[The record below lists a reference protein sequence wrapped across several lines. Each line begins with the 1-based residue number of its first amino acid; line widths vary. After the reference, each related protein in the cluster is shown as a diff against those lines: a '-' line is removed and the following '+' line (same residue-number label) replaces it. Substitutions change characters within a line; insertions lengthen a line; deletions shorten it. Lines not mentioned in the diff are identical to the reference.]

1 MDLWVFGYGSL
12 IWNPGI
18 AVAETVRA
26 SLTGYHR
33 SYCMWSIHHRGSEA
47 EPGLVLALEP
57 AADALCEG
65 VAIRAAE
72 PEAALAA
79 LRERELISSAYRE
92 ETVTLAAADGRAI
105 EAITYV
111 MDVAHPQY
119 AAGLSLERQAEIIAR
134 ATGGRGPNHEYLSA
148 SVAALEGIG
157 VRDPDLVRLDG
168 MVRRIRD
175 TAT

>member
-18 AVAETVRA
+18 EVAETVRA
-26 SLTGYHR
+26 TLDGYHR

-57 AADALCEG
+57 APGAACEG
-65 VAIRAAE
+65 VAIRAADPE
-72 PEAALAA
+72 PALAA

-92 ETVTLAAADGRAI
+92 EQVRLRAADGRAI

-111 MDVAHPQY
+111 MDTSHPQY
-119 AAGLSLERQAEIIAR
+119 AAGLSLERQAEIIAH

-148 SVAALEGIG
+148 SVEALEGIG
-157 VRDPDLVRLDG
+157 VRDPDLARLDA

-175 TAT
+175 RPA

>member
-26 SLTGYHR
+26 TLTGYHR

-57 AADALCEG
+57 APDAVCEG
-65 VAIRAAE
+65 VAIRASE

-79 LRERELISSAYRE
+79 LREPELISSAYRE

-119 AAGLSLERQAEIIAR
+119 AAGLDLARQAEIIAH
-134 ATGGRGPNHEYLSA
+134 AVGGRGPNHEYLSS

-157 VRDPDLVRLDG
+157 VHDADLLRLDA

-175 TAT
+175 TGA